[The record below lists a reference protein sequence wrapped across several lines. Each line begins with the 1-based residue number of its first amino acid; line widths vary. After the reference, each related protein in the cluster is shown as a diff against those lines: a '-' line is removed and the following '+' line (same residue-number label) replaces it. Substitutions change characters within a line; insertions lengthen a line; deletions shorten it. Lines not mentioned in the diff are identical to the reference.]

1 MTENTKSR
9 RGVYYD
15 LSKSPYEYLTPYG
28 DLLKFSSKKKM
39 EMYTRD
45 IKGEL
50 SRLSKLVERHKLCK
64 FITHEAYEVM
74 ERGVYRALYKK
85 IEG

>member
-1 MTENTKSR
+1 MTDEIKSR

-15 LSKSPYEYLTPYG
+15 LTKSPYEYQSPYG
-28 DLLKFSSKKKM
+28 DLLKFSSKKKLD
-39 EMYTRD
+39 MYTRD

-50 SRLSKLVERHKLCK
+50 NRLEKLVQRHKLCK
-64 FITHEAYEVM
+64 FITHEAYEIM
-74 ERGVYRALYKK
+74 ERGVYRALYRK

>member
-1 MTENTKSR
+1 MDKTKSR

-15 LSKSPYEYLTPYG
+15 LSESPYEFKTPYG
-28 DLLKFSSKKKM
+28 DLLKFPSQKKLD
-39 EMYTRD
+39 MYTRD

-64 FITHEAYEVM
+64 YITHEAYEIM
-74 ERGVYRALYKK
+74 ERGVYRALYRK